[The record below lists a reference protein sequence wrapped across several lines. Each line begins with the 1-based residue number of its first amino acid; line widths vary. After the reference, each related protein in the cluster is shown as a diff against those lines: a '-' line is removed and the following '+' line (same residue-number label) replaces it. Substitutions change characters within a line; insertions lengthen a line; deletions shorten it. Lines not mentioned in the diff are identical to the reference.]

1 MRGSVA
7 IIDSGGANINS
18 VLFAFQRLG
27 IDPIFTGDWSV
38 ISSADYVVLPGVGRA
53 ATAMKRLEQL
63 DLIQKIP
70 QLQQPVLG
78 ICLGMQLLFE
88 RSAEGNVACLGIIP
102 SSVESIPPNAFLSV
116 PHMGWN
122 QNRWSDQVANSR
134 LGAGVESGFYG
145 YFVHSFAAPVG
156 VWTLA
161 NCEYGFSFSS
171 IVAWNNF
178 FGIQFHPER
187 SGPAG
192 QKLLANFLGLDQR
205 GVAA

>member
-1 MRGSVA
+1 MKESVA

-88 RSAEGNVACLGIIP
+88 RSVEGNVACLGIIP
-102 SSVESIPPNAFLSV
+102 STVESIPPNAGLSV

-122 QNRWSDQVANSR
+122 QNQWLEKPTNNR
-134 LGAGVESGFYG
+134 LSAGIDSGFHG
-145 YFVHSFAAPVG
+145 YFVHSYAAPVG
-156 VWTLA
+156 AWTLA
-161 NCEYGFSFSS
+161 RCAYGITFSS
-171 IVAWNNF
+171 IVAWHNF

-187 SGPAG
+187 SGSAG

-205 GVAA
+205 GAAA